1 MTLRALVE
9 FTFYTTSAQARHM
22 AARRKTRTTRRRRS
36 SKPMVNVLNTAQSL
50 VIANAATQAFFG
62 TDLASFALDGWARP
76 ATKATDNS
84 WELSAAEL
92 VTGLIPGGQ
101 GFGMSSQYMANAQK
115 MGMSGIGAAIKRN
128 LQSNPQALATMVLA
142 PAAFT
147 VAKKVL
153 AKPLIRP
160 ANRLLR
166 DAGLATLVKV

>member
-1 MTLRALVE
+1 MTLRAPVE

-36 SKPMVNVLNTAQSL
+36 PKPMVNVLNTAQSL

-76 ATKATDNS
+76 ATKATGNS
-84 WELSAAEL
+84 WTLSAAEL
-92 VTGLIPGGQ
+92 VTGIIPGGA
-101 GFGMSSQYMANAQK
+101 GFGFSSTYMANAEK
-115 MGMSGIGAAIKRN
+115 AGMSGIGAAIKRN
-128 LQSNPQALATMVLA
+128 LQANPQALATMVLA